1 MIYEKYAKN
10 GILTKTDMS
19 QYNRLNSL
27 EAEIIKVLKP
37 VLKDSWKL
45 IEQERER
52 IYDEAFFRY
61 MWDLEQTGEFS
72 FNYGLFNRD
81 TIKATIEKKD
91 MIENPMDRITKKRLL
106 ENGILKVQS
115 TLTQGLIQGIP
126 YNRMAKDIRD
136 SINGNFNDALR
147 IIRTEG
153 QRAQVLGQ
161 QAIYDKAEAE
171 GIEGKWIWDAALDD
185 RTRESHQALDGVERG
200 EDGYFTFLAGPN
212 KGAKTIEPLQ
222 SGIASEDINCRCR
235 LRFEVAGIKPDAR
248 IMTDDDGQPI
258 NIKNMKYD
266 EWLEWKQKPA
276 KEREKD
282 VIRRL

>member
-153 QRAQVLGQ
+153 QRA
-161 QAIYDKAEAE
+161 
-171 GIEGKWIWDAALDD
+171 
-185 RTRESHQALDGVERG
+185 T
-200 EDGYFTFLAGPN
+200 T
-212 KGAKTIEPLQ
+212 
-222 SGIASEDINCRCR
+222 
-235 LRFEVAGIKPDAR
+235 
-248 IMTDDDGQPI
+248 
-258 NIKNMKYD
+258 
-266 EWLEWKQKPA
+266 
-276 KEREKD
+276 
-282 VIRRL
+282 

>member
-1 MIYEKYAKN
+1 MTEAERRKEITKVLQGIEKATEKRIANEYLKALDKIRADLSVIYEKYAKN

-153 QRAQVLGQ
+153 QRA
-161 QAIYDKAEAE
+161 
-171 GIEGKWIWDAALDD
+171 
-185 RTRESHQALDGVERG
+185 T
-200 EDGYFTFLAGPN
+200 T
-212 KGAKTIEPLQ
+212 
-222 SGIASEDINCRCR
+222 
-235 LRFEVAGIKPDAR
+235 
-248 IMTDDDGQPI
+248 
-258 NIKNMKYD
+258 
-266 EWLEWKQKPA
+266 
-276 KEREKD
+276 
-282 VIRRL
+282 